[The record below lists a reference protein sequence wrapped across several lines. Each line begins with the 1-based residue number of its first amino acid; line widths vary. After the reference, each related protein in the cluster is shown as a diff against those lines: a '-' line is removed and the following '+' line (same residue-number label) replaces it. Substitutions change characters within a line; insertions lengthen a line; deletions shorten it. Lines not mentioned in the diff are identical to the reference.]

1 MENHIYTEKDWKLF
15 RCKIGEWQEA
25 YIARLNLEYI
35 ELLSREGSAADN
47 FWELEKR
54 IREDKK
60 HPGVIV
66 DMRRSTFVY
75 HLIDLLA
82 DDVITYDDLD
92 GFNDNLKDTVCQLA
106 KRQKEIYSGD
116 DETDSTK

>member
-1 MENHIYTEKDWKLF
+1 MENQIYTEKDWKLF
-15 RCKIGEWQEA
+15 RRKIGEWQEA

-106 KRQKEIYSGD
+106 KRQNEIYSGD
-116 DETDSTK
+116 DETESTR